1 MKLLESPWFFRMVEA
16 QAKTPAERLVAVF
29 SVTEAWISAP
39 GIREKISRDY
49 AEHSHAL
56 YSNIELK
63 EFLTATAMS
72 AKAQNPASLVI
83 QLVILL
89 QGAIAEEMRN
99 PEMHAIAEAS
109 KAARAVVAKA
119 CRGDRKRGL
128 RDHMLGGLAASML
141 VAAIGYYPAMR
152 LRQPDDTHPAL
163 AAHQNSFIAPAS
175 SRSGGASPD
184 SVYAVLALQEQIQ
197 NGTCPA
203 PQLLALP
210 PGQVTAYMNIINF
223 RTPDN
228 PAADRENIR
237 AFLAWFDKTRS
248 SECYSPPANG
258 HTTVAWVSRQTVAR

>member
-16 QAKTPAERLVAVF
+16 QAETPAERLIAVF

-39 GIREKISRDY
+39 GIRENLSRDY
-49 AEHSHAL
+49 AESSHAL
-56 YSNIELK
+56 YSSIKLK
-63 EFLTATAMS
+63 EFLTASAMS
-72 AKAQNPASLVI
+72 AKAQNPASLVN

-89 QGAIAEEMRN
+89 QGAVVEEMRN
-99 PEMHAIAEAS
+99 PEMHAIAEAG
-109 KAARAVVAKA
+109 KAARAVVARS
-119 CRGDRKRGL
+119 CPGDRKRAV
-128 RDHMLGGLAASML
+128 RDRMLGGLAAAVL
-141 VAAIGYYPAMR
+141 VATIGYYPAMQ
-152 LRQPDDTHPAL
+152 LKQAGDAHSTL
-163 AAHQNSFIAPAS
+163 AAHRNSFIVPAS
-175 SRSGGASPD
+175 SHSGGASPD

>member
-16 QAKTPAERLVAVF
+16 QAKTPAERLIAIF
-29 SVTEAWISAP
+29 NVTEAWISAP
-39 GIREKISRDY
+39 GIRENLSRDY
-49 AEHSHAL
+49 AENHLAL
-56 YSNIELK
+56 YSSIKLK
-63 EFLTATAMS
+63 EFLTAAAMS
-72 AKAQNPASLVI
+72 AKAQHPASLVN

-89 QGAIAEEMRN
+89 QGAVAEEMRN
-99 PEMHAIAEAS
+99 PEMHAIAEAG
-109 KAARAVVAKA
+109 KAARAVVARA
-119 CRGDRKRGL
+119 CGDRQRGQ
-128 RDHMLGGLAASML
+128 RDRVLGGLAAALL
-141 VAAIGYYPAMR
+141 VAAFGYSPLMQ
-152 LRQPDDTHPAL
+152 LKQPDAAHPAR
-163 AAHQNSFIAPAS
+163 AAYQKSFIVPAS
-175 SRSGGASPD
+175 SRPSGASPD